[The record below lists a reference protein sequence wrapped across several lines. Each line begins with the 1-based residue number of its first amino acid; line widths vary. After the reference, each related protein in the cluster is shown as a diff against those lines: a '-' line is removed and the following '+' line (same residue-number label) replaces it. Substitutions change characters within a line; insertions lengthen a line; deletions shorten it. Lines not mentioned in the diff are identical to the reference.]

1 MKKSIK
7 CGIAA
12 AVLVAAGFTAYQ
24 SYSSYG
30 VQDNS
35 LLMQNV
41 EALASGADAEGDSD
55 DLSLFAPYTSW
66 CAKLKS
72 GKCGFKSEVY
82 EVSYTINGASQKAN
96 VGFAPSGKAFTLLGI
111 ELNYPNIQVTKKV
124 SGTQVFPTGSWRVC
138 GYAFWKLCD
147 RRLQILCDGTKSS
160 TTDLD
165 IPTDALL

>member
-41 EALASGADAEGDSD
+41 EALAQSSDGGDGDANGGGFRYPD
-55 DLSLFAPYTSW
+55 
-66 CAKLKS
+66 KS
-72 GKCGFKSEVY
+72 GKAKFCDLYVY
-82 EVSYTINGASQKAN
+82 IDASGKVVYSSTEENKQLEFGGKYEKKRTEGLKDRCPDKGSGCNPYSCQVVSY
-96 VGFAPSGKAFTLLGI
+96 
-111 ELNYPNIQVTKKV
+111 
-124 SGTQVFPTGSWRVC
+124 
-138 GYAFWKLCD
+138 
-147 RRLQILCDGTKSS
+147 
-160 TTDLD
+160 
-165 IPTDALL
+165 

>member
-41 EALASGADAEGDSD
+41 EALAQSSDGGDGDANGGGYRYPDRRGRARFCTLHVYIDSNGKVAYSSTEENKQ
-55 DLSLFAPYTSW
+55 LEL
-66 CAKLKS
+66 S
-72 GKCGFKSEVY
+72 GKYEKTTRRGLEDKCPDDGNGCSPFSCQEVPY
-82 EVSYTINGASQKAN
+82 
-96 VGFAPSGKAFTLLGI
+96 
-111 ELNYPNIQVTKKV
+111 
-124 SGTQVFPTGSWRVC
+124 
-138 GYAFWKLCD
+138 
-147 RRLQILCDGTKSS
+147 
-160 TTDLD
+160 
-165 IPTDALL
+165 

>member
-1 MKKSIK
+1 MK

-55 DLSLFAPYTSW
+55 A
-66 CAKLKS
+66 
-72 GKCGFKSEVY
+72 
-82 EVSYTINGASQKAN
+82 GAD
-96 VGFAPSGKAFTLLGI
+96 
-111 ELNYPNIQVTKKV
+111 QVTNKAIKWTYSEKYLV
-124 SGTQVFPTGSWRVC
+124 KGI
-138 GYAFWKLCD
+138 KL
-147 RRLQILCDGTKSS
+147 
-160 TTDLD
+160 DLD
-165 IPTDALL
+165 LKEALKAQLQKLIGRTVQAGSHEAGYVQMYMVYDTKEIYREECLRVPGANCICNEANNSKWMPIPSNPPKAIKERKTYSRCNGSD

>member
-41 EALASGADAEGDSD
+41 EALASGADAEGDPNGGGGKTSTCGQKSTYYGANGLIKCPKCNTGTGFTGTVYGYQRNGNLSSYKEGRVGTLVVCSPYCGMTTYYSEE
-55 DLSLFAPYTSW
+55 DLKIKT
-66 CAKLKS
+66 C
-72 GKCGFKSEVY
+72 
-82 EVSYTINGASQKAN
+82 N
-96 VGFAPSGKAFTLLGI
+96 
-111 ELNYPNIQVTKKV
+111 
-124 SGTQVFPTGSWRVC
+124 
-138 GYAFWKLCD
+138 
-147 RRLQILCDGTKSS
+147 
-160 TTDLD
+160 
-165 IPTDALL
+165 